1 MTTPWEKKVVP
12 GRQSVSG
19 SSAMNHSNT
28 ARQREQEDVVKA
40 MTQPLST
47 ERAMEGWTDVMM
59 YGRARVCVCVCA
71 CVCARVRVRARA
83 CVLAEFI
90 DAA

>member
-59 YGRARVCVCVCA
+59 YGHARVRVRV
-71 CVCARVRVRARA
+71 RVRVRARA
-83 CVLAEFI
+83 CVRAS
-90 DAA
+90 